1 MISAPERLL
10 IALGRQANVSR
21 EVRRR
26 LDVYFPGM
34 FLGKKDVSS
43 HHPEM
48 FPYMHILNL
57 NPNTFIQRIQIM
69 QKCELFIDRCL
80 PAESTQKGDK
90 SITLLTE

>member
-43 HHPEM
+43 LT
-48 FPYMHILNL
+48 IL
-57 NPNTFIQRIQIM
+57 
-69 QKCELFIDRCL
+69 KC
-80 PAESTQKGDK
+80 S
-90 SITLLTE
+90 LTCIFLI